1 MKRLAL
7 LSSLAVVACLA
18 ACKEGPPK
26 LEGGPTPTA
35 MPVPSPGDPQDP
47 PELAKAPS
55 PKTSVEPP
63 SEKFPLSDQ
72 QIAKMV
78 NPTNATEYT
87 GPTGVVEGTI
97 TVKGDPPALRTF
109 MTLPKECVISA
120 NAIYAPAYRAG
131 PKGELADALVGVIGV
146 QGYVRPSR
154 EDKVVTIKNCAI
166 EPTVIDVSFGQRLM
180 VANADAM
187 PYMPQIPDKMVIRR
201 LALKD
206 MSPVPILLTQTGAIS
221 MTWLAGAM
229 PGTDVPTVTLFVLPN
244 ALHQVTQL
252 DGKYRIT
259 GVPVGKAKVTAT
271 HLGMNEAL
279 KDVTIEAG
287 KSLKVDLVLEYK
299 NPTAAAAPKPSSSEK
314 PIH

>member
-1 MKRLAL
+1 MKRFVL
-7 LSSLAVVACLA
+7 LACLGLV

-35 MPVPSPGDPQDP
+35 APVASEEA
-47 PELAKAPS
+47 PELGQAPS

-72 QIAKMV
+72 QIAQIV
-78 NPTNATEYT
+78 NPGNATEYT

-97 TVKGDPPALRTF
+97 TVKGDAPAMRTF
-109 MTLPKECVISA
+109 MTLPKDCVISA
-120 NAIYAPAYRAG
+120 NSIYAPAYRAG
-131 PKGELADALVGVIGV
+131 PKGELADALVAVIGV
-146 QGYVRPSR
+146 QGFVRPSR

-180 VANADAM
+180 VANADPM

-206 MSPVPILLTQTGAIS
+206 MSPVPILLTQTGAIG

-229 PGTDVPTVTLFVLPN
+229 PGTEVPTVTLFVLPN

-259 GVPVGKAKVTAT
+259 GIPVGKAKVTAT